1 MKKKGIWVLIAVV
14 FIYIVFDFVSDMRQE
29 EAVREQ
35 AEQISKI
42 SVQENLASESIDL
55 PDNTENLS
63 EEELNELFEELLNS
77 DNQEGQSDVVFGLS
91 PGNTAYD
98 FHLEDMNGNF
108 VNLSDYRGK
117 KVFLNFWASWCPPC
131 RVEMPHLQAFDE
143 ENNDVVVIGVN
154 VTSSERNKK
163 NVQEFINEF
172 NLTFQNVYGTDDL
185 VNLYQ
190 IESLPTSFFIDSKG
204 VIIEA
209 VVGPV
214 TEDILQARFSLID

>member
-91 PGNTAYD
+91 PGNAAYD

-143 ENNDVVVIGVN
+143 KNNDVVVIGVN
-154 VTSSERNKK
+154 VTSSERNEK

>member
-91 PGNTAYD
+91 PGNAAYD

-108 VNLSDYRGK
+108 VNLSDYKGK

-143 ENNDVVVIGVN
+143 KNNDVVVIGVN
-154 VTSSERNKK
+154 VTSSERNEK

>member
-143 ENNDVVVIGVN
+143 KNNDVVVIGVN
-154 VTSSERNKK
+154 VTSSERNEK